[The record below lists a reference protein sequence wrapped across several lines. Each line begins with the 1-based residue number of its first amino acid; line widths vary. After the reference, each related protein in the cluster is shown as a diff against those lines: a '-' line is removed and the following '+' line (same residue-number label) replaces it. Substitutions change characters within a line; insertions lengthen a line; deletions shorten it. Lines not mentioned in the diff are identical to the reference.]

1 MSGNP
6 AGSVLSARF
15 NRNVLWSLTGLVLPI
30 PLAVLCIQPL
40 LRGLGEERFGIL
52 VLVWMA
58 VAFISEIGFGR
69 AAARFSADALGRGA
83 ASEVRA
89 LLAVVVRSQVA
100 LGSAFAL
107 VLAGLTLVNPR
118 WLGLG
123 AEPAAEIARTVLL
136 VALVLPVVATASPFR
151 GVLEARQQFRAIA
164 IISLAASV
172 LAYAGPVAAL
182 ALGAGLFG
190 AIACILAGRVAAT
203 LSMALLAY
211 RGLPRDGSTVYSD
224 KTVLL
229 RFAGWSSISSIISP
243 ALLYIDRAM
252 LAAIGGVAMLAWYA
266 PGHEVISRA
275 LLIPLAFTNVL
286 FPQLSALPLR
296 NDAGQAAPLVG
307 RTVRQI
313 LLVFAP
319 VVLLLFIAAPELLGR
334 WLGAEY
340 ALRSTG
346 IVRILLIGAIVNAA
360 ASVPFTALQ
369 AAGRA
374 DIPAKLHAAELVM
387 QVVLSAV
394 LVSRFGATGAAIA
407 WTTRITLD
415 CAALFVAAQRLK
427 LIDRRSLFGW
437 NIADPNAAVLATP
450 GRTS

>member
-6 AGSVLSARF
+6 AGSVPSARF
-15 NRNVLWSLTGLVLPI
+15 NRNVLWSLTGLVLPL

-40 LRGLGEERFGIL
+40 LHGLGEERFGIL

-58 VAFISEIGFGR
+58 VAFVSEIGFGR
-69 AAARFSADALGRGA
+69 AAARFSADAVGRGA
-83 ASEVRA
+83 ASEVRP

-100 LGSAFAL
+100 LGSAFAV
-107 VLAGLTLVNPR
+107 VLASLTLANPR

-123 AEPAAEIARTVLL
+123 AEPAAEISRTVLL

-164 IISLAASV
+164 MISLAASV

-190 AIACILAGRVAAT
+190 AIGCILAGRVAAT

-211 RGLPRDGSTVYSD
+211 RGLPRNDGAYTD
-224 KTVLL
+224 KTMLL
-229 RFAGWSSISSIISP
+229 RFAGWSSVSSIISP

-286 FPQLSALPLR
+286 FPRLSALPLR

-313 LLVFAP
+313 LLLFAP
-319 VVLLLFIAAPELLGR
+319 VVLMLFIAAPELLGW

-340 ALRSTG
+340 ALQSTG
-346 IVRILLIGAIVNAA
+346 IVRILLVGAIINAA

-374 DIPAKLHAAELVM
+374 DIPAKFHAAELVI

-394 LVSRFGATGAAIA
+394 LVSRFGATGAAFA
-407 WTTRITLD
+407 WTARITLD

-437 NIADPNAAVLATP
+437 GIAEPHPAVLATP
-450 GRTS
+450 GRAP